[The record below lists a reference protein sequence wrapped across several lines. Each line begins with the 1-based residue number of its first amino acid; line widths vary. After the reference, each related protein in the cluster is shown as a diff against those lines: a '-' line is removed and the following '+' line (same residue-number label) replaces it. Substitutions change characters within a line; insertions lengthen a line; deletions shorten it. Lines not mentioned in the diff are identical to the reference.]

1 MDTIKILVTSGK
13 LLMSSLIVVF
23 CSAAFGQD
31 QIDQV
36 VDEGVARNQDAA
48 ESQKRIDATAD
59 DTEKLASRYRRE
71 LKVID
76 GLKVY
81 NALLQKQVDDQ
92 NREKRT
98 IAESIDEIAVVERQ
112 IFPLMLRMA
121 NALEQFVELDRPFH
135 LEERRK
141 RVEDLK
147 NYIGDA
153 GISAAEKLR
162 LVLEAYRIE
171 TSYGGDL
178 DEYSEVLE
186 INGQERPVNV
196 LRFGRLVLVYQTDD
210 GKENGVWDQDMR
222 QWVPLE
228 SAEYRNY
235 IRQGLK
241 IARKQLPPD
250 IFILPVSAA
259 Q

>member
-13 LLMSSLIVVF
+13 LLMSGLIVVF
-23 CSAAFGQD
+23 CSSAFGQD
-31 QIDQV
+31 QVEEV
-36 VDEGVARNQDAA
+36 VDEGVARNRTAA
-48 ESQKRIDATAD
+48 ESQKRIDTTAD
-59 DTEKLASRYRRE
+59 ETEKLASRYRRE

-92 NREKRT
+92 DREKRT

-135 LEERRK
+135 MEERRK
-141 RVEDLK
+141 RVADLK
-147 NYIGDA
+147 EYIGDA

-171 TSYGGDL
+171 TSYGSDL
-178 DEYSEVLE
+178 DEYTEVLE
-186 INGQERPVNV
+186 INGRERPVNV

-210 GKENGVWDQDMR
+210 GKENGVWDQDAR
-222 QWVPLE
+222 QWAPLE
-228 SAEYRNY
+228 AAEFRNY

-259 Q
+259 N

>member
-1 MDTIKILVTSGK
+1 MGTIKILVTSGK
-13 LLMSSLIVVF
+13 LLMSSLIVVM

-36 VDEGVARNQDAA
+36 VDEGVGRNQEAA
-48 ESQKRIDATAD
+48 ESQKRIDTTAD
-59 DTEKLASRYRRE
+59 ETEKLASRYRRE

-92 NREKRT
+92 NREKQT

-135 LEERRK
+135 MEERRK
-141 RVEDLK
+141 RVVDLK
-147 NYIGDA
+147 EYIGDA

-178 DEYSEVLE
+178 DEYTEVLE

-210 GKENGVWDQDMR
+210 GKENGVWDQDAR

>member
-1 MDTIKILVTSGK
+1 MDTIKILITPAK
-13 LLMSSLIVVF
+13 LLMLSLILGFGSVAV
-23 CSAAFGQD
+23 GQD
-31 QIDQV
+31 RIEEV
-36 VDEGVARNQDAA
+36 VEEGVSRNREAA
-48 ESQKRIDATAD
+48 ESQKRIDGTASE
-59 DTEKLASRYRRE
+59 TEKLASRYRRE

-121 NALEQFVELDRPFH
+121 NTLEQFVELDRPFH
-135 LEERRK
+135 MEERRK

-147 NYIGDA
+147 QYIGDA

-186 INGQERPVNV
+186 INGQERPVNI

-210 GKENGVWDQDMR
+210 GKENGVWDQDAR

>member
-1 MDTIKILVTSGK
+1 MLGVLVGF
-13 LLMSSLIVVF
+13 SSAV
-23 CSAAFGQD
+23 SAQD
-31 QIDQV
+31 QIEQV
-36 VDEGVARNQDAA
+36 VGEGLARNQDAV
-48 ESQKRIDATAD
+48 ESQQRIDATAGE
-59 DTEKLASRYRRE
+59 TEKLASRYRRE

-92 NREKRT
+92 NQEKLT
-98 IAESIDEIAVVERQ
+98 IRESIDEIAVVERQ

-141 RVEDLK
+141 RVADLK
-147 NYIGDA
+147 AYIGDA

-171 TSYGGDL
+171 TSYGSDL

-186 INGQERPVNV
+186 INGQERPVNI
-196 LRFGRLVLVYQTDD
+196 LRFGRMVLVYQTDD
-210 GKENGVWDQDMR
+210 GKENGVWDQATR
-222 QWVPLE
+222 QWAPLE
-228 SAEYRNY
+228 APEFRNY

-259 Q
+259 E

>member
-1 MDTIKILVTSGK
+1 MFGF
-13 LLMSSLIVVF
+13 SSLSY
-23 CSAAFGQD
+23 SAD
-31 QIDQV
+31 EIDKV
-36 VDEGVARNQDAA
+36 INEGLARNQDAV
-48 ESQKRIDATAD
+48 ESQKRIDATASD
-59 DTEKLASRYRRE
+59 AEKLASKYRRE

-81 NALLQKQVDDQ
+81 NVLLQKQVDDQ
-92 NREKRT
+92 NREKNT

-121 NALEQFVELDRPFH
+121 NSLEQFVELDRPFH
-135 LEERRK
+135 MEERRK
-141 RVEDLK
+141 RVVDLK
-147 NYIGDA
+147 DYIGDA

-171 TSYGGDL
+171 TSFGGDL
-178 DEYSEVLE
+178 DEYSEVIE
-186 INGQERPVNV
+186 VDGQERPVNV

-210 GKENGVWDQDMR
+210 AKENGVWDQETR

>member
-48 ESQKRIDATAD
+48 ESQKRIDTTAD
-59 DTEKLASRYRRE
+59 ETEKLASRYRRE

-121 NALEQFVELDRPFH
+121 NTLEQFVELDRPFH

-147 NYIGDA
+147 EYIGDA

-171 TSYGGDL
+171 TSYGSDL

-210 GKENGVWDQDMR
+210 GKENGVWDQDAR

-228 SAEYRNY
+228 AAEYRNY

-259 Q
+259 H

>member
-1 MDTIKILVTSGK
+1 MLGLIFGF
-13 LLMSSLIVVF
+13 SSI
-23 CSAAFGQD
+23 SYSQD
-31 QIDQV
+31 QIDKV
-36 VDEGVARNQDAA
+36 VDEGLTRNQDAV
-48 ESQKRIDATAD
+48 ESQELIDSMAS
-59 DTEKLASRYRRE
+59 DTEKLASKYRRE

-121 NALEQFVELDRPFH
+121 NSLEQFVELDRPFH
-135 LEERRK
+135 MEERRK

-171 TSYGGDL
+171 TSFGGDL
-178 DEYSEVLE
+178 DEHSEVIE
-186 INGQERPVNV
+186 IDGQERPVNV

-210 GKENGVWDQDMR
+210 AKENGVWDQETR
-222 QWVPLE
+222 QWVPLK

>member
-1 MDTIKILVTSGK
+1 MGTMNILVTFKK
-13 LLMSSLIVVF
+13 LLMLGLIFGFSSI
-23 CSAAFGQD
+23 SYSQD
-31 QIDQV
+31 QIDKV
-36 VDEGVARNQDAA
+36 VDEGLARNQDAV
-48 ESQKRIDATAD
+48 ESQKRIDTTASD
-59 DTEKLASRYRRE
+59 AEKLASKYRRE

-92 NREKRT
+92 NREKNT

-121 NALEQFVELDRPFH
+121 NSLEQFVELDRPFH
-135 LEERRK
+135 MEERRK
-141 RVEDLK
+141 RVVDLK
-147 NYIGDA
+147 DYIGDA

-171 TSYGGDL
+171 TSFGGDL
-178 DEYSEVLE
+178 DEYSEVIE
-186 INGQERPVNV
+186 VDGQERPVNV

-210 GKENGVWDQDMR
+210 AKENGVWDQETR
-222 QWVPLE
+222 QWIPLE

>member
-1 MDTIKILVTSGK
+1 MDTTRILATFRMLLVLILV
-13 LLMSSLIVVF
+13 
-23 CSAAFGQD
+23 SAPGLTLFAQD
-31 QIDQV
+31 RIDQV
-36 VDEGVARNQDAA
+36 VDEGVARNQDAS
-48 ESQKRIDATAD
+48 ESQKRIDATAGE
-59 DTEKLASRYRRE
+59 TEKLASRYRRE

-98 IAESIDEIAVVERQ
+98 INESIGEIAVVERQ

-135 LEERRK
+135 MEERRK
-141 RVEDLK
+141 RVADLK
-147 NYIGDA
+147 DYIGDA

-171 TSYGGDL
+171 ISYGSDL
-178 DEYSEVLE
+178 DEYGEVLE
-186 INGQERPVNV
+186 INGRERPVNV

-210 GKENGVWDQDMR
+210 GKESGVWDQEAR

-228 SAEYRNY
+228 AAEYRNY

>member
-13 LLMSSLIVVF
+13 LLMSGLIVVF

-36 VDEGVARNQDAA
+36 IDEGVARTQDAVD
-48 ESQKRIDATAD
+48 SQKRIDETAS

-92 NREKRT
+92 NREKLI

-135 LEERRK
+135 MEERRK
-141 RVEDLK
+141 RVADLK

-171 TSYGGDL
+171 TSFGSDL
-178 DEYSEVLE
+178 DEYSDVIE

-210 GKENGVWDQDMR
+210 GKENGAWDQESR
-222 QWVPLE
+222 QWVPLD

>member
-36 VDEGVARNQDAA
+36 VDEGVARNQEAA
-48 ESQKRIDATAD
+48 ESQKRIDTTAD
-59 DTEKLASRYRRE
+59 ETEKLASRYRRE

-135 LEERRK
+135 MEERRK
-141 RVEDLK
+141 RVVDLK
-147 NYIGDA
+147 EYIGDA

-178 DEYSEVLE
+178 DEYTEVLE

-210 GKENGVWDQDMR
+210 GKENGVWDQDAR

>member
-1 MDTIKILVTSGK
+1 
-13 LLMSSLIVVF
+13 MSSLIVVF

-36 VDEGVARNQDAA
+36 VNEGVARNQEAA
-48 ESQKRIDATAD
+48 ESQVRIDATAD
-59 DTEKLASRYRRE
+59 ETEKLASRYRRE

-135 LEERRK
+135 MEERRK
-141 RVEDLK
+141 RVADLK
-147 NYIGDA
+147 EYIGDA

-162 LVLEAYRIE
+162 LVLDAYRIE
-171 TSYGGDL
+171 TSYGSDL

-210 GKENGVWDQDMR
+210 GKENGVWDQDTR

>member
-1 MDTIKILVTSGK
+1 MHTLKILVTFTK
-13 LLMSSLIVVF
+13 LLMFGLIFCFSSVTY
-23 CSAAFGQD
+23 SQD

-36 VDEGVARNQDAA
+36 VEEGLARNQDAV
-48 ESQKRIDATAD
+48 ESQKRIDETAS

-92 NREKRT
+92 NREKAI

-135 LEERRK
+135 MEERRK
-141 RVEDLK
+141 RVADLK
-147 NYIGDA
+147 AYIGDA
-153 GISAAEKLR
+153 GITAAEKLR

-171 TSYGGDL
+171 TSFGGDL
-178 DEYSEVLE
+178 DEYSEVIE
-186 INGQERPVNV
+186 INGQERPVNI
-196 LRFGRLVLVYQTDD
+196 LRFGRLVLAYQTDD
-210 GKENGVWDQDMR
+210 GKENGVWDQETR
-222 QWVPLE
+222 QWVPLD

>member
-1 MDTIKILVTSGK
+1 MLGVLVGF
-13 LLMSSLIVVF
+13 SSAV
-23 CSAAFGQD
+23 SAQD
-31 QIDQV
+31 QIEQV
-36 VDEGVARNQDAA
+36 VGEGLARNQDAV
-48 ESQKRIDATAD
+48 ESQQRIDATAGE
-59 DTEKLASRYRRE
+59 TEKLASRYRRE

-92 NREKRT
+92 NQEKLT
-98 IAESIDEIAVVERQ
+98 IRESIDEIAVVERQ

-141 RVEDLK
+141 RVADLK
-147 NYIGDA
+147 AYIGDA
-153 GISAAEKLR
+153 SITAAEKLR

-171 TSYGGDL
+171 TSYGSDL

-186 INGQERPVNV
+186 INGQERPVNI

-210 GKENGVWDQDMR
+210 GKENGVWDQATR
-222 QWVPLE
+222 QWAPLE
-228 SAEYRNY
+228 APEFRNY

-259 Q
+259 E

>member
-1 MDTIKILVTSGK
+1 
-13 LLMSSLIVVF
+13 MSSLIVVF

-36 VDEGVARNQDAA
+36 VEEGVARNQEAA
-48 ESQKRIDATAD
+48 ESQKRIDTTAD

-121 NALEQFVELDRPFH
+121 NSLEQFVELDRPFH
-135 LEERRK
+135 MEERRK
-141 RVEDLK
+141 RVADLK
-147 NYIGDA
+147 DYIGDA

-178 DEYSEVLE
+178 DEYSEVLDV
-186 INGQERPVNV
+186 NGQERPVNV
-196 LRFGRLVLVYQTDD
+196 LRFGRLALVYQTDD
-210 GKENGVWDQDMR
+210 GKENGVWDQDAR

-250 IFILPVSAA
+250 IFILPVGAA
-259 Q
+259 H

>member
-13 LLMSSLIVVF
+13 LLMSGLIVVF
-23 CSAAFGQD
+23 CSAAFGQG

-36 VDEGVARNQDAA
+36 IDEGVARTQDAVD
-48 ESQKRIDATAD
+48 SQKRIDETAS

-92 NREKRT
+92 NREKLI

-135 LEERRK
+135 MEERRK
-141 RVEDLK
+141 RVADLK

-171 TSYGGDL
+171 TSFGSDL
-178 DEYSEVLE
+178 DEYSDVIE

-210 GKENGVWDQDMR
+210 GKENGAWDQESR
-222 QWVPLE
+222 QWVPLD

>member
-1 MDTIKILVTSGK
+1 MDTIKILITPAK
-13 LLMSSLIVVF
+13 LLMLSLILGFGSVAV
-23 CSAAFGQD
+23 GQD
-31 QIDQV
+31 RIEEV
-36 VDEGVARNQDAA
+36 VEEGVSRNREAA
-48 ESQKRIDATAD
+48 ESQKRIDGTASE
-59 DTEKLASRYRRE
+59 TEKLASRYRRE

-121 NALEQFVELDRPFH
+121 NTLEQFVELDRPFH
-135 LEERRK
+135 MEERRK

-147 NYIGDA
+147 QYIGDA

-162 LVLEAYRIE
+162 LVMEAYRIE

-186 INGQERPVNV
+186 INGQERPVNI

-210 GKENGVWDQDMR
+210 GKENGVWDQDAR